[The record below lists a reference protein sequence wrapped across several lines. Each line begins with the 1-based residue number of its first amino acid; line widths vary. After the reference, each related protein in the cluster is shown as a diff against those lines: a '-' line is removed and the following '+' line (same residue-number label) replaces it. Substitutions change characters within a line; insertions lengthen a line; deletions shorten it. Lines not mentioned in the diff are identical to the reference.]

1 MLCCLLILPYHFLPH
16 IRYHKWHLHTVSC
29 CPFTS
34 AQFLCLPL
42 SILLPPLF
50 LPSSLSFIA
59 FSLEEF
65 VSAVGRAGA
74 EAFFFQRQPLLAAC
88 RAFPRIVLC
97 CLVSPSVRATLQ
109 GVPLIRYS
117 SWLFEDASV
126 SVAGCV
132 SAEAQGMWVFAVIY
146 IHGWMQPTWSRM
158 FCLCSSHREVWL
170 KSPVSECMCDC
181 VSLSADGQTSSE

>member
-1 MLCCLLILPYHFLPH
+1 MTFAHCFLLSLHFSSVPLFASVYSPAP
-16 IRYHKWHLHTVSC
+16 S
-29 CPFTS
+29 
-34 AQFLCLPL
+34 LPL
-42 SILLPPLF
+42 
-50 LPSSLSFIA
+50 SSLSFIA

-65 VSAVGRAGA
+65 GSAVERAGA
-74 EAFFFQRQPLLAAC
+74 EAFFFQRQPLLTPC

-97 CLVSPSVRATLQ
+97 CLVSPSWRATLQ

-132 SAEAQGMWVFAVIY
+132 SAEAQGMWVFVVIY

-158 FCLCSSHREVWL
+158 FCLCSSRREVWL
-170 KSPVSECMCDC
+170 KSPVSECICDC
-181 VSLSADGQTSSE
+181 VPLSRWPDVQWVD